1 MKAEKK
7 KKRKNSTS
15 RMDFGDRQPDGVMQA
30 NKEPLLL
37 SINYNRTGIDREV
50 P

>member
-1 MKAEKK
+1 
-7 KKRKNSTS
+7 
-15 RMDFGDRQPDGVMQA
+15 MDFGDRQPDGVMLA